1 MVHLANLTMIGLV
14 LVNLAG
20 LALLTRGFFKSWVL
34 ARTACLMLVAV
45 PFFIEHFFG
54 LGSLQWVWP
63 VTTLVSGFAIV
74 RHRRVL
80 LTNWATEFV
89 FHGVFFY
96 TLAWRYAFPDI
107 DASSEK
113 ITDVTFVSN
122 YLHGGRLPPMDRWL
136 PPFAFDIYY
145 ALQHYA
151 AALMGRMTGIPA
163 GTAYNLAICILIAG
177 AVTAGAGAG
186 FLLVGRR
193 RMPALL
199 LTAALLV
206 GGTGVSPFIRLIMPS
221 PALHSSIRFMGS
233 ALTPRDATRPLGQWL
248 IRKSHGSQE
257 DALDLPVELL
267 SYLAGLGDFHPPFSG
282 YLLLMLALLSIALAE
297 ADEAVAAAHVVLGAS
312 VPLTIASNA
321 WDLPLQAFLVGAW
334 VCYRVWEQR
343 PVAWKPLF
351 AGAGGSLLLIEPFLI
366 RFAPHTVDL
375 HNAIRFVP
383 RGIHTPLLPG
393 LLVFYPVLVLLLLH
407 LCCGERTGQSMAFCV
422 IWIALLGASE
432 FLFVD
437 DIYGGK
443 FERFNTVLK
452 WWSWI
457 YSGTL
462 LMVGAVNL
470 RSPSR
475 ICRWGTVAMLLLA
488 CGYAR
493 ELAGNFVNTP
503 KRHLGQ
509 LDGAAWIRDDPAER
523 SALEFLASEPQAVVL
538 QRIPDRSYVA
548 APALTIFAGQT
559 AFLGWPNH
567 EDIWRGYR
575 PDIDQRHKE
584 IDRFYHATLDNSVQ
598 WLEQNNIRHV
608 LWLGGDN
615 GLGTFDQIN
624 VKLRGQYFWREFS
637 PAEDF
642 RVGVWTRV
650 Q

>member
-1 MVHLANLTMIGLV
+1 MVHLANLILIALL
-14 LVNLAG
+14 LVNLTG
-20 LALLTRGFFKSWVL
+20 FALLTRGFLKSWLL
-34 ARTACLMLVAV
+34 ARTASLLLVAV
-45 PFFIEHFFG
+45 PFFVEHFWGFG
-54 LGSLQWVWP
+54 ALSWLWP
-63 VTTLVSGFAIV
+63 ITTLASAWAIA
-74 RHRRVL
+74 RHRRL
-80 LTNWATEFV
+80 LLANWPTEIM
-89 FHGVFFY
+89 FHGVFGY
-96 TLAWRYAFPDI
+96 ALAWRYAFPDI

-113 ITDVTFVSN
+113 ITDVTFVAN

-136 PPFAFDIYY
+136 PPFPFDMYY

-151 AALMGRMTGIPA
+151 AALMGRIFAMPA

-177 AVTAGAGAG
+177 ATTAAAGASW
-186 FLLVGRR
+186 LMVGRR

-206 GGTGVSPFIRLIMPS
+206 GGTGVSPFIRLVMPS

-233 ALTPRDATRPLGQWL
+233 ALTPREATRPFGQWL

-257 DALDLPVELL
+257 DSLDLPVELL
-267 SYLAGLGDFHPPFSG
+267 SYLAGLGDFHPPLGG
-282 YLLLMLALLSIALAE
+282 YLLLMLALLSITLIEDEE
-297 ADEAVAAAHVVLGAS
+297 AIGAAYVVLGAT

-321 WDLPLQAFLVGAW
+321 WDLPLQAFLVAAW
-334 VCYRVWEQR
+334 VLYRIWERR
-343 PVAWKPLF
+343 PVLWKMLF
-351 AGAGGSLLLIEPFLI
+351 GGVGGSLLLIEPFLA
-366 RFAPHTVDL
+366 RFGPHSVEL
-375 HNAIRFVP
+375 HNAIRLVP
-383 RGIHTPLLPG
+383 RAAHTPLLPG
-393 LLVFYPVLVLLLLH
+393 LLVFYPILALLLLH
-407 LCCGERTGQSMAFCV
+407 LCFGERTGQSLAFCA

-432 FLFVD
+432 SLFVD

-462 LMVGAVNL
+462 LVVGAFNL
-470 RSPSR
+470 RSRSR
-475 ICRWGTVAMLLLA
+475 ICRWGTIAILILV
-488 CGYAR
+488 CIYAR
-493 ELAGNFVNTP
+493 ELGSHFVNTP

-509 LDGAAWIRDDPAER
+509 LDGAAWIRDDPPQRA
-523 SALEFLASEPQAVVL
+523 ALEFLAAQPQAVVL

-575 PDIDQRHKE
+575 PDIDQRYEE
-584 IDRFYHATLDNSVQ
+584 IERFYRATLDDSAQ
-598 WLEQNNIRHV
+598 WLEQNHIRYV

-615 GLGTFDQIN
+615 RLGTFDQLN
-624 VKLRGQYFWREFS
+624 AKLRGRYFWREFS
-637 PAEDF
+637 ALDDF
-642 RVGVWTRV
+642 KVGVWTNV